1 TMAVRMGAALLLAYL
16 GQDALLHLR
25 MNLTRQILSI
35 PLRKLEEIGPSSILT
50 ILTDDIPNITNFT
63 STLPILCT
71 NSVIA
76 MTCLVYMGWLSW
88 KLLAVV
94 AVFLIVGVLTYEYL
108 NGMAERHLV
117 SARSEH
123 KTLLGQFRALI
134 EGTKELK
141 LHRERREF
149 FLSRVMQG
157 TTGQFRGHMLR
168 GMKIYAAALSWGEL
182 LMFLAIGLVI
192 FVPPSFVRAR
202 EETIV
207 SFIMAML
214 YLVGPLDT

>member
-1 TMAVRMGAALLLAYL
+1 MIAFLLRSARVQFILSMFLSAIGGIVTTGLLVIINAAIDHSRLEVRTLLYAFVVLAVMTMAVRMGAALLLAYL

-134 EGTKELK
+134 EGTRNRSR
-141 LHRERREF
+141 HRQ
-149 FLSRVMQG
+149 RVAS
-157 TTGQFRGHMLR
+157 H
-168 GMKIYAAALSWGEL
+168 
-182 LMFLAIGLVI
+182 
-192 FVPPSFVRAR
+192 
-202 EETIV
+202 
-207 SFIMAML
+207 
-214 YLVGPLDT
+214 